1 MIYVYLII
9 VGKREY
15 CADVMSH
22 NNTSF
27 QITVPLSLEL
37 VSAVSDKAEEE
48 TRDFTLAHEDG
59 SADDK
64 RAV

>member
-15 CADVMSH
+15 CADVMSD

-27 QITVPLSLEL
+27 QITVSLSYEL
-37 VSAVSDKAEEE
+37 SSALSDKEIEQD
-48 TRDFTLAHEDG
+48 TRDVTIFL
-59 SADDK
+59 K
-64 RAV
+64 

>member
-1 MIYVYLII
+1 MVYVYLII

-27 QITVPLSLEL
+27 QITVPLSYVL
-37 VSAVSDKAEEE
+37 VLAVSDSETEEE
-48 TRDFTLAHEDG
+48 TRDVTLTNEDG
-59 SADDK
+59 DEPDPG
-64 RAV
+64 

>member
-27 QITVPLSLEL
+27 QITVPLSYVL
-37 VSAVSDKAEEE
+37 VLAVSDSETEEE
-48 TRDFTLAHEDG
+48 TRDVTL
-59 SADDK
+59 
-64 RAV
+64 

>member
-1 MIYVYLII
+1 MII

-27 QITVPLSLEL
+27 QITVPLSYVL
-37 VSAVSDKAEEE
+37 VLAVSDSETEEE
-48 TRDFTLAHEDG
+48 TRDVTLTNEDG
-59 SADDK
+59 NEPDPG
-64 RAV
+64 

>member
-1 MIYVYLII
+1 MIYLYLII

-27 QITVPLSLEL
+27 QITVPLSYVL
-37 VSAVSDKAEEE
+37 VLAVSDSETEEE
-48 TRDFTLAHEDG
+48 TRDVTLTNEDG
-59 SADDK
+59 DEPDPG
-64 RAV
+64 